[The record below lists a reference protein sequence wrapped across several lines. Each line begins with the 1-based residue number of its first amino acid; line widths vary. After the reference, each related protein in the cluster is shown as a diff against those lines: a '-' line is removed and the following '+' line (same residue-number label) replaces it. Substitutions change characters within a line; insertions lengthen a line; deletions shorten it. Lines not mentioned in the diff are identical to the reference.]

1 MPDGREAIAIKV
13 IDSLSD
19 VNAKDW
25 DACAGG
31 DDPFVTHAF
40 LSALEDSGSAA
51 PETGW
56 ASRHLIITEGESGRL
71 AAVAPFYVKNHSY
84 GEYVFDWAWA
94 DAYSRAGGRYYPKAL
109 SAVPFTPVS
118 GRRLLVRSSAPE
130 PLRSELAAALASG
143 MIELARQLN
152 LSSVHVNFTS
162 EEEWELLG
170 RAGFLLRIGE
180 QFHWRNAGYQ
190 TFDDFLRSLTSRK
203 RKAIV
208 RERRE
213 VAESGV
219 VLKTLSGSGITE
231 RHWDAFYDFYRD
243 TSDRKWGEAYL
254 TRDFFSLLGERMGE
268 NVVLVVAEQEAG
280 GEAVAGALNL
290 KGRDTLY
297 GRYWGCRE
305 NYKFLHFEACYYQ
318 AIDYA
323 IRNGL
328 SRIEAGAQGP
338 HKIQRGYLPNRT
350 YSCHWIADPGLRDA
364 VANFLDHERLAIDAE
379 ITELASRSPYK
390 DT

>member
-19 VNAKDW
+19 VEAAAW

-31 DDPFVTHAF
+31 GDPFVTHAF
-40 LSALEDSGSAA
+40 LSALEDSGSVAD
-51 PETGW
+51 ETGW
-56 ASRHLIITEGESGRL
+56 AARHLTITDSETGRL

-94 DAYSRAGGRYYPKAL
+94 DAYSRAGGRYYPKAVC
-109 SAVPFTPVS
+109 AIPFTPVT
-118 GRRLLVRSSAPE
+118 GRRLLVRRDAPE
-130 PLRSELAAALASG
+130 PMRSELADALAAG
-143 MIELARQLN
+143 MTELAGQLN
-152 LSSVHVNFTS
+152 LSSVHVNFTC
-162 EEEWELLG
+162 EEEWQRLG

-180 QFHWRNAGYQ
+180 QFHWQNGGYQ
-190 TFDDFLRSLTSRK
+190 SFDDFLGRLTSRK

-208 RERRE
+208 RERRQ
-213 VAESGV
+213 VAATGV
-219 VLKTLSGSGITE
+219 ALKTLSGSEISEG
-231 RHWDAFYDFYRD
+231 HWDAFYRFYRD

-254 TRDFFSLLGERMGE
+254 TREFFSLLGERMPQA
-268 NVVLVVAEQEAG
+268 VVLVLAQADG
-280 GEAVAGALNL
+280 KTVAGALNL

-323 IRNGL
+323 IRHGL

-350 YSCHWIADPGLRDA
+350 LSAHWIANPGFRGA
-364 VANFLDHERLAIDAE
+364 VSHFLDGERRMVEAE
-379 ITELASRSPYK
+379 INELAARSPYRGEPE
-390 DT
+390 